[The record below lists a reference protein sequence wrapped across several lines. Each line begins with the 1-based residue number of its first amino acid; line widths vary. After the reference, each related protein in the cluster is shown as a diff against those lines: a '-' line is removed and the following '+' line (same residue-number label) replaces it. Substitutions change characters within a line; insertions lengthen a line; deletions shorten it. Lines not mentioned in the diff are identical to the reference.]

1 VGARAQTGQCRRVGT
16 DRWGYGGR
24 RSLWRT
30 SHRAGTLPANCPS
43 GRVCRGGAVTF
54 YPCPSG
60 RVCRGGAVTFYPSKK
75 RRMDRVRFRPAAGA
89 KRRRPGPS
97 SAAGGPRRRGRCP
110 RWVQARPLPKARV
123 RARAGCAAMPLSNHR
138 LGGHAFA
145 RGAGQPAS
153 EAKGHRPVGS
163 QGSVTLLTIPG
174 RSDQT
179 VPAQ

>member
-1 VGARAQTGQCRRVGT
+1 VAHVAPRRHSPRQLPIRQGMP
-16 DRWGYGGR
+16 GGR
-24 RSLWRT
+24 RDV
-30 SHRAGTLPANCPS
+30 LPLPIRQGMPG
-43 GRVCRGGAVTF
+43 GRRDVL
-54 YPCPSG
+54 PW
-60 RVCRGGAVTFYPSKK
+60 SKK